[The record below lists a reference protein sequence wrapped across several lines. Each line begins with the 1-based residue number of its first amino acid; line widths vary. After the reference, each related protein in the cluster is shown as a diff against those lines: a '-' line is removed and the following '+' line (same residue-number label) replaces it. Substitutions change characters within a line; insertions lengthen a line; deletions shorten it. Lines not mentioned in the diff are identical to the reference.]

1 MCELK
6 PTGLVFAPALSQIKT
21 TLLVCL
27 TFVLRQDSYYPSENF
42 FLFLQRFFLFL
53 HKKKANQTL
62 IAILI

>member
-27 TFVLRQDSYYPSENF
+27 TFVLRKDSYYPSENIPF
-42 FLFLQRFFLFL
+42 F
-53 HKKKANQTL
+53 
-62 IAILI
+62 